1 MADFVEK
8 KTETPEEEKVTEPAT
23 AEDAAGEEEGN
34 ANPEVIFF
42 ILDLRFSV
50 HGIFRRNQQQFLF
63 QEFIWK
69 K

>member
-8 KTETPEEEKVTEPAT
+8 KTETPEEEKVAEPAT

-50 HGIFRRNQQQFLF
+50 HGIF
-63 QEFIWK
+63 
-69 K
+69 